1 MHAWQEGSIN
11 HSNKTFQAVLTCAVI
26 WLKYFSNNK
35 YWNDWFFL
43 LLGLVALQNEI
54 IIKKYIHPDIMCNV
68 GLTVL
73 YCGINPKHTVKRL
86 MANASNL
93 KVSVTIAVECGE
105 VWWYSNLSVLFWT
118 VCRGLHCPSVRG
130 IEKSWHWICSFSIF
144 IATKQQAKK

>member
-1 MHAWQEGSIN
+1 MPDKVVPFN
-11 HSNKTFQAVLTCAVI
+11 HSNKTFQAVLTCAVV
-26 WLKYFSNNK
+26 WLKYFTK
-35 YWNDWFFL
+35 IEMIDFFL

-118 VCRGLHCPSVRG
+118 VCGGLLCPSVRG
-130 IEKSWHWICSFSIF
+130 EEKSWHWICSVSIF
-144 IATKQQAKK
+144 IVTKQ